1 MKLPKS
7 ARLHHRSLQER
18 LFNEGSKLH
27 EFPLKMM
34 WNVLSAEELEKNFR
48 NRVPDLIGPVQVL
61 VSVPK
66 KKRRKAVD
74 RVLMRRR
81 IREAFRLN
89 RQLILDFLGDKP
101 EIRTLSIA
109 LIYMKEANA
118 PYSVVEE
125 RLRRLIEKLKEKIE
139 ASLAEDKA
147 ENAES
152 GSLAESVAE
161 EGSGVGPD
169 DAGEVAV
176 GGDA

>member
-27 EFPLKMM
+27 EFPIKMI
-34 WNVLSAEELEKNFR
+34 WNSLTHEQLTTNFR
-48 NRVPDLIGPVQVL
+48 DRVPDLIGPVQVL

-81 IREAFRLN
+81 IREAFRIN
-89 RQLILDFLGDKP
+89 RALLLETIGKLP
-101 EIRTLSIA
+101 EIRTVSIG

-118 PYSVVEE
+118 SYSKIE
-125 RLRRLIEKLKEKIE
+125 EKLKVLISRLSAKLIE
-139 ASLAEDKA
+139 TQGADTIQ
-147 ENAES
+147 
-152 GSLAESVAE
+152 
-161 EGSGVGPD
+161 EGQIDTETSD
-169 DAGEVAV
+169 IAN
-176 GGDA
+176 